1 MAKQN
6 KEARGWTIE
15 VLKIVD
21 SIKDKSFKLQDM
33 YAFEKILKE
42 KFPNNNFV
50 KDKIRQQL
58 QVIRD
63 KGLIKFKGNGLYQ
76 KI

>member
-1 MAKQN
+1 M
-6 KEARGWTIE
+6 
-15 VLKIVD
+15 LKIVD